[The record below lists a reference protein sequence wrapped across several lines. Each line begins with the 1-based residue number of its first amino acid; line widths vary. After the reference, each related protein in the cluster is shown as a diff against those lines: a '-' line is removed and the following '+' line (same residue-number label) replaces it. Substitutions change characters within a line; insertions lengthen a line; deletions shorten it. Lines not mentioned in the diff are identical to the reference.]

1 MLLDRAPVSLVRIRL
16 PGRSRGIFREPI
28 APAALQAESEQAKQK
43 AVSYDFTYD
52 NLGVSRN
59 PMNPFYAKAD
69 VHPVGGTW
77 IDLGLGAFLAPG

>member
-1 MLLDRAPVSLVRIRL
+1 
-16 PGRSRGIFREPI
+16 
-28 APAALQAESEQAKQK
+28 LQAESEQAKQK
-43 AVSYDFTYD
+43 AVSWDFTYD

-77 IDLGLGAFLAPG
+77 IDLGLEVRPKSPAEPIGASVNT